1 MIIGAPLRRSIS
13 EHCAD
18 YVDDAIGRHDLLL
31 LELCRGDAR
40 HDPHFVFRPLIGPGA
55 GDGDVLPAEGRNQL
69 RSAQPA
75 ISREGILGKELF
87 GPNVSM
93 KQSEESLFVL
103 EDVMEIFPR
112 NLKAFERGLSGVD
125 G

>member
-69 RSAQPA
+69 RSAQPG

-112 NLKAFERGLSGVD
+112 NLKAFERREG
-125 G
+125 